1 MKRSDVRRLQAVRE
15 YPSITITLPTN
26 RTSPDNQQDPIRL
39 KNLVSEAINRLQGE
53 SSKRDV
59 ANVVERL
66 QSLADEYDPERG
78 MDGLAL
84 FVNSTV
90 QEAYVL
96 PFSPPERV
104 AIDETFLTRD
114 LVFTLNRSPRYRAL
128 LLSEQGTRLFEGIR
142 ENLHEVRD
150 GKFPFDLGG
159 PGGASKLPG
168 GHGVNP
174 SARRDA
180 SHEHYFQE
188 IDQEVADISK
198 DDRLPLVVVGVERY
212 LSHYNEVT
220 QLGDDIIATVN
231 GNYDHFEA
239 PQVGELAWPAVEEGM
254 AKLREGALDQ
264 LDAAIGA
271 KKFASSIGQIW
282 QAANEGRGELLLV
295 EQGYYQAARV
305 SVDGTSLTLVD
316 DPTPPDVLDDAVDE
330 IIEMVISKGGRVR
343 FVDDGALEAHER
355 IVLTTR
361 Y

>member
-15 YPSITITLPTN
+15 YPSVTITMPTN

-39 KNLVSEAINRLQGE
+39 KNLLSEAITRLEGE
-53 SSKRDV
+53 FSKREV

-66 QSLADEYDPERG
+66 EALAGEYDEQRG
-78 MDGLAL
+78 LDGLAL
-84 FVNSTV
+84 FVSSTV

-104 AIDETFLTRD
+104 AIDENFLTRD

-128 LLSEQGTRLFEGIR
+128 LLTEQGTRLYEGVR
-142 ENLHEVRD
+142 ENLEEIRD
-150 GKFPFDLGG
+150 GKFPFDMGG
-159 PGGASKLPG
+159 PGGGSKLPG

-180 SHEHYFQE
+180 SHVHYFQE
-188 IDQEVADISK
+188 IDAEVREISK
-198 DDRLPLVVVGVERY
+198 DDDLPLVVVGVERY

-220 QLGDDIIATVN
+220 SLSSDIVATVT
-231 GNYDHFEA
+231 GNYDHFE
-239 PQVGELAWPAVEEGM
+239 PHQVGELVWPAMEEGL
-254 AKLREGALDQ
+254 AKLREGALEQ

-271 KKFASSIGQIW
+271 KKFASSIGPVY
-282 QAANEGRGELLLV
+282 QAANEGRGQLLIV
-295 EQGYYQAARV
+295 EQDYHQAARV
-305 SVDGTSLTLVD
+305 SDDGTSIALVD
-316 DPTPPDVLDDAVDE
+316 DPTAPDVLDDAVDE

-343 FVDDGALEAHER
+343 FVDDGVLDAHER